1 MGIGGMS
8 GIQRSGREITEYKEP
23 MRKDPVARWSMTY

>member
-8 GIQRSGREITEYKEP
+8 GIQRSGREIIEYKEF
-23 MRKDPVARWSMTY
+23 MRKDFVVRWSMIY